1 MGQRVVRVNEL
12 LKREISLVLHTRFQ
26 AEAVAITILDVE
38 TAPSLRKARVFYS
51 TVGDDDVR
59 RRAEGFFRQRGGFIQ
74 QEVAR
79 KIVLKFFPHL
89 EFVYDPAGERG
100 ARLNALLDELGLDE
114 SNPPPPPDAP
124 PTT

>member
-1 MGQRVVRVNEL
+1 
-12 LKREISLVLHTRFQ
+12 
-26 AEAVAITILDVE
+26 
-38 TAPSLRKARVFYS
+38 
-51 TVGDDDVR
+51 
-59 RRAEGFFRQRGGFIQ
+59 
-74 QEVAR
+74 
-79 KIVLKFFPHL
+79 VLKFFPHL